1 MQAESL
7 AVNMIS
13 ADSLIDK
20 AKKGD
25 EVAFNQLVNLWYKR
39 IYNYVLKYSSNED
52 LSADITQRTFIA
64 VYKNLKKLNDAG
76 SFKPWVYRIATN
88 FCHEE
93 ARKSARNKLVSITA
107 SRSEDEEQPTITEGE
122 ATERMFDPERSYQQ
136 VELEK
141 ILFSC
146 LQELPDDQRSV
157 ILMKEYE
164 GFKFHEIAD
173 ALNASENTVKTRL
186 YRGLKVL
193 KQRLEEQNIN
203 KETIHYEL

>member
-1 MQAESL
+1 MQTESI
-7 AVNMIS
+7 AVNMFS
-13 ADSLIDK
+13 ADSLIEK
-20 AKKGD
+20 ARGGD
-25 EVAFNQLVNLWYKR
+25 ETAFNQLVNLWYKR
-39 IYNYVLKYSSNED
+39 IYNYVLKYSSNAD
-52 LSADITQRTFIA
+52 LTADITQKTFIA
-64 VYKNLKKLNDAG
+64 VFKNLKKLKDAG
-76 SFKPWVYRIATN
+76 SFKPWIYRIATN

-93 ARKSARNKLVSITA
+93 GRKQARNKLVSMTPMNEEDDTTA
-107 SRSEDEEQPTITEGE
+107 PIESE
-122 ATERMFDPERSYQQ
+122 AKERMFNPEQSYQQ

-141 ILFSC
+141 ILFGC
-146 LQELPDDQRSV
+146 LQDLPEDVRSV

-173 ALNASENTVKTRL
+173 ALNTSENTVKTRL